1 MISVVYRPETPLA
14 LKCIKELTL
23 WATQKKIS
31 LGLAPGQKKVLNLKV
46 LSSKDFSNSDLIVV
60 LGGDGTYLRAI
71 RLLEGKSLPIL
82 GFNLGSL
89 GFLTPFQ
96 AEELLPTVELYLKK
110 KLSMERRS
118 LIELEQTRNGKVVL
132 SSVALNDVVLERGS
146 LSQLINISVFCN
158 RQPVSEIKADG
169 LIISGP
175 TGSTAYNLAAGGP
188 ILHPQVS
195 ALMITPVAPH
205 SLNSRPVIFSDDQS
219 LTFKMV
225 PSSNIHHNRAHIV
238 IDGQTR
244 GEFKDGD
251 EIRIW
256 KHKHPH
262 LMMRPKDLEF
272 FKLLKEKLRLGD
284 RGGR

>member
-1 MISVVYRPETPLA
+1 MISVVYRPQTPEA
-14 LKCIKELTL
+14 LVCIERLSD
-23 WATQKKIS
+23 WARKKKIS
-31 LGLAPGQKKVLNLKV
+31 LSLAPGQKKVLGLNV
-46 LSSKDFSNSDLIVV
+46 LSPKSFTQSDLIIV

-71 RLLEGKSLPIL
+71 RLLEGQSLPIL

-96 AEELLPTVELYLKK
+96 ADELISTVELYLKK
-110 KLSMERRS
+110 KLPQERRA
-118 LIELEQTRNGKVVL
+118 LLEIEQTRNKKVIL

-146 LSQLINISVFCN
+146 LSQLINIGIFCN
-158 RQPVSEIKADG
+158 QQAVSEVKADG

-188 ILHPQVS
+188 ILHPQVA

-205 SLNSRPVIFSDDQS
+205 SLNSRPVIFNDEQT